1 MRSILPSLIYRQI
14 PRSLISAMEESVRDV
29 ETETVQ
35 TAKPS
40 LISMMERSV
49 QEVEELK
56 VEFHP
61 MQSLHTLQAKS
72 KSSRKQPQEAAPVAP
87 KQAPSDQV
95 RQVARPALTL
105 HRMPLLGIS
114 RLLWTT
120 RRTKPQVLSLLQT
133 RISLVLPMPLG
144 SSTGPT
150 ARKSKSTMSRVDQ
163 PSKTKQ
169 SLSEICCR
177 QRSSS
182 QLPHRLKTTTSSI
195 SRFLSRR
202 PFSSLRSS
210 QPPPPPPWEV

>member
-35 TAKPS
+35 TTKPPS

-87 KQAPSDQV
+87 KQAPSDEV
-95 RQVARPALTL
+95 RQVA
-105 HRMPLLGIS
+105 
-114 RLLWTT
+114 
-120 RRTKPQVLSLLQT
+120 
-133 RISLVLPMPLG
+133 
-144 SSTGPT
+144 
-150 ARKSKSTMSRVDQ
+150 
-163 PSKTKQ
+163 
-169 SLSEICCR
+169 
-177 QRSSS
+177 
-182 QLPHRLKTTTSSI
+182 
-195 SRFLSRR
+195 
-202 PFSSLRSS
+202 
-210 QPPPPPPWEV
+210 